1 MPILPQNTNNMR
13 TLFVN
18 TKFLLLMLPE
28 EIHPVKPNGIINP
41 VDEIVRISIL
51 GSRIHGFIHI
61 AGGEL

>member
-1 MPILPQNTNNMR
+1 
-13 TLFVN
+13 
-18 TKFLLLMLPE
+18 MLPE